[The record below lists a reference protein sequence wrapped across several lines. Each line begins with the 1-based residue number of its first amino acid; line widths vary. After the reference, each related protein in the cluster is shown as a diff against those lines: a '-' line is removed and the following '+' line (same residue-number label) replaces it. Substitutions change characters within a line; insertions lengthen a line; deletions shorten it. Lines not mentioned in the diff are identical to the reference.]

1 MTNAF
6 AFIVPFT
13 TEDKWSFTTESQ
25 RLRFLDLINELFKG
39 YSWTL
44 ANFSS
49 SRKTF
54 LPMSS
59 SITIQDDKK
68 TIDDAHNLSSI

>member
-1 MTNAF
+1 MTMTNAYAFLLPF
-6 AFIVPFT
+6 A
-13 TEDKWSFTTESQ
+13 TEDKWSFTTEAQS
-25 RLRFLDLINELFKG
+25 LRFLDLINELFKG

-49 SRKTF
+49 SRKKF

-59 SITIQDDKK
+59 SITIQYD
-68 TIDDAHNLSSI
+68 